1 MLGVAAVFADRAD
14 AGRRLADLLPRD
26 PQPPPVVLA
35 LPRGGVPVA
44 VPVAAACGGEL
55 DVLVV
60 RKLGAPGNREYAI
73 GAVGEG
79 GARVVDEG
87 AVRSMRLSEEDL
99 AALVSAEEQELR
111 RRVLAYRGTR
121 PAVPVAG
128 RPVVIVDDGMATGS
142 SMAVAVQVARHLGAS
157 RVTVAVPVGSWQAVA
172 MLRGLADEVVCA
184 EVPESFMAVGV
195 HYDDFAQ
202 VDDAAVVGALAGRP

>member
-1 MLGVAAVFADRAD
+1 MREVAVMFADRGD
-14 AGRRLADLLPRD
+14 AGRQLAALLPRE

-44 VPVAAACGGEL
+44 VPVAAACGGEW

-60 RKLGAPGNREYAI
+60 RKVGAPGNPEYAI

-79 GARVVDEG
+79 GARVVDEDS
-87 AVRSMRLSEEDL
+87 VRSLRVSEQAV
-99 AALVSAEEQELR
+99 AALIAAQEEELR
-111 RRVLAYRGTR
+111 RRVVAYRGSR
-121 PAVPVAG
+121 PAVSVAG

-172 MLRGLADEVVCA
+172 MMRGLADEVVCA

-202 VDDAAVVGALAGRP
+202 VDDMAVVSALAERP